1 MVLFNYSVNVL
12 ICNVDFGGRW
22 ENLAGLDRL
31 GRMSGLLAF

>member
-1 MVLFNYSVNVL
+1 MVLFNYSANVL
-12 ICNVDFGGRW
+12 TRNVDFGGLW